1 MSYLVEIFPPHFC
14 PIFYFRLFRITFVS
28 EETLLMKMSSNSF
41 LCVLLNLYSISKN
54 VSIVSLTD
62 DVIFCIH
69 QLFEMDREDM
79 YG

>member
-1 MSYLVEIFPPHFC
+1 M
-14 PIFYFRLFRITFVS
+14 S

-62 DVIFCIH
+62 DVICCIH